1 MTRALHWS
9 KLLMS
14 GAVAFL
20 LVVAGVVGLL
30 CFERS
35 GERTYYGTHTNILRV
50 GERVATAS
58 SGLGVVEVDPAW
70 DEDSCEPDR
79 PIKLRLD
86 SGERVSLP
94 RRALHR

>member
-1 MTRALHWS
+1 MRTFDFIKQFSMFATLAPGSGGSAPSRWMIRALYWP

-14 GAVAFL
+14 GAVTFL

-35 GERTYYGTHTNILRV
+35 GERTYYGPHSSILRV

-58 SGLGVVEVDPAW
+58 SGSGVVEADPAW
-70 DEDSCEPDR
+70 D
-79 PIKLRLD
+79 
-86 SGERVSLP
+86 
-94 RRALHR
+94 

>member
-1 MTRALHWS
+1 MG
-9 KLLMS
+9 

-35 GERTYYGTHTNILRV
+35 GERTYYGAHSSILRV
-50 GERVATAS
+50 GERIATAS
-58 SGLGVVEVDPAW
+58 SGSGVVEADPAW

-79 PIKLRLD
+79 RIKLRLD
-86 SGERVSLP
+86 SGELVSLP
-94 RRALHR
+94 RRTLHR